1 MEEKLAMLEQSG
13 GEMAEELVSK
23 TKLIQQY
30 CMDTGAKRGPNR
42 WTTYLSLSSQFISY
56 NILS

>member
-42 WTTYLSLSSQFISY
+42 WTTYLSLSSQF
-56 NILS
+56 L

>member
-1 MEEKLAMLEQSG
+1 MLEQSG

-30 CMDTGAKRGPNR
+30 CMDTGAKRGPTR
-42 WTTYLSLSSQFISY
+42 WTVIIVKSVLFY
-56 NILS
+56 NIL

>member
-1 MEEKLAMLEQSG
+1 MLEQSG

-30 CMDTGAKRGPNR
+30 CMDTGAKRGPTR
-42 WTTYLSLSSQFISY
+42 WTFIVKSVLVY
-56 NILS
+56 NIL